1 MKSEKYIL
9 SPETEPEWENFHFY
23 HSLLNPLL
31 PIGCIL
37 FLSALQLCGHHARCE
52 TSRQI
57 FSLPQNCITITLGLH
72 SGRMFVQCL
81 SDLAS
86 NIYVEEGSPQH
97 VMSLH
102 NQTTDIIE
110 GNQNYVYKALN
121 AELLCSRHIK
131 IYHLLIDISYV
142 DKT

>member
-1 MKSEKYIL
+1 
-9 SPETEPEWENFHFY
+9 
-23 HSLLNPLL
+23 
-31 PIGCIL
+31 
-37 FLSALQLCGHHARCE
+37 
-52 TSRQI
+52 
-57 FSLPQNCITITLGLH
+57 
-72 SGRMFVQCL
+72 MFVQCL

-86 NIYVEEGSPQH
+86 NIYLEEGSPHTQD

-131 IYHLLIDISYV
+131 IYYQIIDISIV
-142 DKT
+142 DKM